1 MERSQTT
8 ERNLRE
14 INTNLWAH
22 VDLPALADIR
32 PVSGRDAALRT
43 VYANARDRNPFAA
56 FYLYALTPS
65 YMRYDDCCGVDTS
78 CVRERRL
85 AATAMKVMRVA
96 ASDAKWG
103 ITAGGQTQECPAE
116 SWRASVR
123 LS

>member
-32 PVSGRDAALRT
+32 PVSGRDSALRT
-43 VYANARDRNPFAA
+43 IYANARDRNPFAA

-78 CVRERRL
+78 CADERRL
-85 AATAMKVMRVA
+85 TATAMKAMPVD

-103 ITAGGQTQECPAE
+103 IASGGQTEECAAE